1 MKKLLAAFIL
11 LLASALPALAQCPP
25 NPPPTTPQTKTQLN
39 ANITSCFA
47 DNTTGAITPAITRG
61 MLTGMVNSWQQ
72 YNTQVSGKTG
82 NYTVIVDDYGKVLQW
97 GGTTSA
103 TVTLPAATGAF
114 SPFNVTLCSGI
125 GPNAGVQQTL
135 TATAA
140 SGMIINQ
147 PSIILNYGDCYTFLS
162 DGANWWAKQ
171 YSNIFNESN
180 FLTWTPALNFGGA
193 STGVTYSV
201 TNGWFFRSGPL
212 THVTFQFILT
222 SKGTATGVATVAGL
236 PFAAQNGTGVC
247 PMWYVN
253 MTNAMAMIGIISGGT
268 NVFGLYV
275 PSATQQTQMTN
286 ANFNNNSQLF
296 GACMFLAN

>member
-25 NPPPTTPQTKTQLN
+25 NPPPTTATNKAAII

-61 MLTGMVNSWQQ
+61 MLTEMVNSWQQ
-72 YNTQVSGKTG
+72 YNTQVSNKTG
-82 NYTVIVDDYGKVLQW
+82 NYTVVVNDYGQVLQW
-97 GGTTSA
+97 VGTASV

-114 SPFNVTLCSGI
+114 SPFNVTLCSNI

-140 SGMIINQ
+140 SGTIINQ

-171 YSNIFNESN
+171 YSNIFNETN
-180 FLTWTPALNFGGA
+180 FLTWAPFLSFGGA
-193 STGVTYSV
+193 TTGIAYAA
-201 TNGWFFRSGPL
+201 NLGWFFRSGPL
-212 THVTFQFILT
+212 THVTFQITLNN
-222 SKGTATGVATVAGL
+222 KGSATGVATVQGL
-236 PFAAQNGTGVC
+236 PYAAQNGTGVC
-247 PMWYVN
+247 PMWYTN
-253 MTNAMAMIGIISGGT
+253 MTNALAMIGIITGGT
-268 NVFGLYV
+268 NFFGLYV

-286 ANFNNNSQLF
+286 ANFNNNSQLY

>member
-1 MKKLLAAFIL
+1 MLRILLVVIA

-72 YNTQVSGKTG
+72 FGQVFYKVG
-82 NYTVIVDDYGKVLQW
+82 NYTVVAGDYGQLLVW
-97 GGTTSA
+97 TGTTSA
-103 TVTLPAATGAF
+103 TVTLPAASGF
-114 SPFNVTLCSGI
+114 IPFTVSLCHNI
-125 GPNAGVQQTL
+125 NPNAGVQQTL
-135 TATAA
+135 TVVPVAGT
-140 SGMIINQ
+140 IINQ
-147 PSIILNYGDCYTFLS
+147 PNIVMNWGDCNTFMS
-162 DGANWWAKQ
+162 DGTNWWQ
-171 YSNIFNESN
+171 QHYSNIFPTTS

-193 STGVTYSV
+193 TTGITYTG
-201 TNGWFFRSGPL
+201 TNGWYFRSGPL

-222 SKGTATGVATVAGL
+222 SKGSATGVATVAGL
-236 PFAAQNGTGVC
+236 PYAAQNGTGVC
-247 PMWYVN
+247 PMWYAN